1 MDSSFSVPDPSDWLQ
16 TPVSVLGPVESAL
29 RCQVCKDFFNTPM
42 ITSCSHTFCSLC
54 IRRCLTNDGRCPSC
68 RAQDQEIKLR
78 PNAIVQDIVESFQ
91 AARPVILQLG
101 EAAKATENVG
111 THVRR
116 KRKLA
121 DTDIDGDEG
130 GEKSKSP
137 ERRTRVERKKS
148 LSSYDK
154 SSSKVIDNSTD
165 DDYVPG
171 KCLHDD
177 YHAVSKTRV
186 DDGLIACPICSA
198 RMKEEAVF
206 SHLDVHNGSDD
217 SYKAQAMPTR

>member
-16 TPVSVLGPVESAL
+16 TPVALLSPVESAL

-91 AARPVILQLG
+91 AARPAILQLG
-101 EAAKATENVG
+101 EAAKATESVG
-111 THVRR
+111 THVKR

-121 DTDIDGDEG
+121 DTDIEEDEG
-130 GEKSKSP
+130 REKSEGP
-137 ERRTRVERKKS
+137 ERRTRSHRKTS
-148 LSSYDK
+148 PSSDHLSTSHA
-154 SSSKVIDNSTD
+154 IDDGAD
-165 DDYVPG
+165 DDYAPG
-171 KCLHDD
+171 NCLYHDC
-177 YHAVSKTRV
+177 HTVSNEKV
-186 DDGLIACPICSA
+186 DDGLIACPICSM

-206 SHLDVHNGSDD
+206 SHLDVHNGLDD
-217 SYKAQAMPTR
+217 VSKPQPMPTR